1 MKRLIIF
8 LLALLFINAGLTG
21 CSTTQVHS
29 SSKQQ
34 TLQLRASD
42 LSRHGI
48 AFLIPSTVTGKEED
62 KQTFALVFTE
72 TLAEMRPD
80 IRFESL
86 PDTLSAI
93 NQAGLT
99 DAYKQMILDYQVTGI
114 FNKATLDLIG
124 QATATRYIAQLKLAD
139 FLQYSKGR
147 FSAMGIRLL
156 ETKQA
161 HVRLFLQIWD
171 AHNGSIAWEAVE
183 ELNFAY
189 DTGTED
195 PVSFN
200 LIVKEAAS
208 NMIGKLP

>member
-1 MKRLIIF
+1 MKHLGIVLLIM
-8 LLALLFINAGLTG
+8 LTVTICLGG

-34 TLQLRASD
+34 VINLEPGD
-42 LSRHGI
+42 LGRHGI
-48 AFLIPSTVTGKEED
+48 AFLTPSTITGKEED
-62 KQTFALVFTE
+62 KQVFALVFTE
-72 TLAEMRPD
+72 ALAEERPD
-80 IRFESL
+80 IPFRSL
-86 PDTLSAI
+86 PQTLSAI
-93 NQAGLT
+93 NQAGLAK
-99 DAYKQMILDYQVTGI
+99 AYKQMVIDYRDTGIFIKQTLGEIGQVTGV
-114 FNKATLDLIG
+114 
-124 QATATRYIAQLKLAD
+124 RYVAQLKLSD

-161 HVRLFLQIWD
+161 HVRVFLQIWD
-171 AHNGSIAWEAVE
+171 VQTGAIAWESVE

-200 LIVKEAAS
+200 LVVKKAAV